1 MEKRCSMPVPAKL
14 LAGGVAVGVASY
26 AAYVAATW
34 TRYGRS
40 KMSRRP
46 DSLLDTLVPDYEVG
60 IQHQIAVEASAE
72 CTFDAA
78 CRARMGDSAIIE
90 ALFKVRE
97 LIFGHPVVEMPRRDT
112 LLEQMTAIGWMVL
125 AEVPGREL
133 VFGTVTQPWRSDAV
147 FRAVPAEQFAAFDE
161 PGYVKI
167 VWTLRADPVD
177 ATSCIALTE
186 TRVATTD
193 AEARRRFRWYW
204 SCLSPGI
211 KIIRHV
217 MLRKIKRAAEQ
228 PGVPQE
234 RAAPPATL
242 PQGC

>member
-1 MEKRCSMPVPAKL
+1 MEKRFSMPPPAKL

-26 AAYVAATW
+26 AAYVAAAW
-34 TRYGRS
+34 TQYGRTQ
-40 KMSRRP
+40 MGRRP
-46 DSLLDTLVPDYEVG
+46 DSLLETFIPDYEVG
-60 IQHQIAVEASAE
+60 IQHEIGVQASAE

-78 CRARMGDSAIIE
+78 CRARMGESAIIE
-90 ALFKVRE
+90 ALFKIRE
-97 LIFGHPVVEMPRRDT
+97 LFIGHPQVEMPRKDT
-112 LLEQMTAIGWMVL
+112 LLEQMTAIGWRVL
-125 AEVPGREL
+125 AEAPGREL

-217 MLRKIKRAAEQ
+217 MLRQIKRAAEQ
-228 PGVPQE
+228 PGVPPE
-234 RAAPPATL
+234 HAEALATL
-242 PQGC
+242 P